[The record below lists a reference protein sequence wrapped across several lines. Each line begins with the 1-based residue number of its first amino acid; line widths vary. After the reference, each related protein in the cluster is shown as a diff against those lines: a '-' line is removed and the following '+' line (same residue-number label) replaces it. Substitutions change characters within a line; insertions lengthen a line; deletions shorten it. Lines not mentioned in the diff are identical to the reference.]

1 MNKLEVIRGMRNHF
15 VHGYDIMD
23 IEVIYNTAKEDIPIL
38 KEFID
43 KHIKSLSSEK
53 TE

>member
-1 MNKLEVIRGMRNHF
+1 MLLETWEIILHM
-15 VHGYDIMD
+15 DIMD

-43 KHIKSLSSEK
+43 KHIKRLFSEK